1 MRNRLSMIVMLT
13 LCIILGVIAPAS
25 AQTLPLPA
33 VGQTKQVFI
42 TPSVLRALQGA
53 EKNQAPSVRVIVSF
67 ETRGGRSGAMSVED
81 ISTAAAS
88 ILSAL
93 PAGSYEVVSTFNR
106 IPSLA
111 LKINEASLTALRSN
125 PLVYAINA
133 DQVITTYMTEAN
145 ALTGVASVHAGGI
158 TGQGAVVAI
167 IDTGVDSA
175 SGVVHPALADDILGQ
190 ACFRTENDCIGG
202 ATSAEDQ
209 GGHGTHVAGI
219 ITGSEGVAPDA
230 MFYALKV
237 FTTGSTSDTNIL
249 NALDYVIALNTTT
262 PGTVDLIN
270 MSLGGDNFPDQASCD
285 ANSAAYV
292 SAFSTLNGQGVTNF
306 VATGNDAQI
315 TEIGSPGC
323 VTGAVGVGSV
333 SDAVFTT
340 AFGACTENG
349 AADKVTCFSNAT
361 PVQGAGELVDLM
373 APGCTILSAWLDAGT
388 NSICGT
394 SMATPYAAGTAALL
408 VEYLADNSLS
418 MTPAQIEA
426 HMEATGV
433 QVSDYRMDPGAPTF
447 PRVSPPA
454 MIGSLAIDE
463 PTGFSITGTTLTT
476 VSTAWT
482 ASAGAVE
489 YRVYASKDGGAP
501 FLAGT
506 VTAPTIVYTDTS
518 ADCGTLTYFVRA
530 FDGSFESVDS
540 NTDTDTARA
549 CPLAPSGL
557 VLTIGD
563 FDTHTLTWTD
573 NNPDETSNILQRN
586 VNGAGYT
593 DYQTLAAGVNITYT
607 DDLLAC
613 GVYQYRAVSERNG
626 DLSSFSNVV
635 QRAICAPANDD
646 FTNAEVVPANVA
658 LTDTEANQSYGT
670 EEIGDPDYS
679 CHFGS
684 AGPGFQGV
692 WYSITPAVATRVT
705 VSTAATTIFAPS
717 AGFPDTLVGI
727 YTGTLGSLSEIAC
740 NDDIS
745 DDNYRSTVSSNL
757 DAGITYYVF
766 VSQWVQLPPATV
778 GNLVTAFTWSAPI
791 VVPDN
796 DLVANA
802 RVITGP
808 SYTNTVASAQNATTS
823 GTDLAHTCRFGSA
836 GVGTHTVW
844 WTFTA
849 PSNGKIT
856 VDTLPSSGSYTDTI
870 MTIYT
875 GTSGSFTQV
884 ACNDDEPAPGTTL
897 RSEIIDL
904 AVTGGTTYTVYVS
917 RYSATATATAGT
929 VVLNLGFTADP
940 IPAGVTIAPT
950 TADVSE
956 AGTTDTYTVV
966 LNAVPSGDVI
976 VTPVGDADCTVSG
989 ALTFTTGNFAVAQ
1002 TVTVTAV
1009 DDAIV
1014 EGAHTCTITHSA
1026 AGGGYDAVVIASVT
1040 GNVTDNDSA
1049 PMGEELLTN
1058 PGFETAGATA
1068 GIPLGWTVQAA
1079 SGDKRAC
1086 PANVNNVHGGTCAFK
1101 FTGSVTD
1108 VSKLTQNV
1116 DLTGV
1121 TFTTGDT
1128 LVASA
1133 FFKGNH
1139 TTAKIKVTLFVY
1151 YTGNTIPVKTSLIV
1165 RRNIGFIEHTLPVYT
1180 LTSAA
1185 VSQIKLV
1192 FNHQSSGGT
1201 IWVDDASLYQTYFS
1215 VRSADPLGLPSA
1227 PDGFRK

>member
-1 MRNRLSMIVMLT
+1 
-13 LCIILGVIAPAS
+13 
-25 AQTLPLPA
+25 
-33 VGQTKQVFI
+33 
-42 TPSVLRALQGA
+42 
-53 EKNQAPSVRVIVSF
+53 
-67 ETRGGRSGAMSVED
+67 
-81 ISTAAAS
+81 
-88 ILSAL
+88 
-93 PAGSYEVVSTFNR
+93 
-106 IPSLA
+106 
-111 LKINEASLTALRSN
+111 
-125 PLVYAINA
+125 
-133 DQVITTYMTEAN
+133 
-145 ALTGVASVHAGGI
+145 
-158 TGQGAVVAI
+158 
-167 IDTGVDSA
+167 
-175 SGVVHPALADDILGQ
+175 
-190 ACFRTENDCIGG
+190 
-202 ATSAEDQ
+202 
-209 GGHGTHVAGI
+209 
-219 ITGSEGVAPDA
+219 
-230 MFYALKV
+230 
-237 FTTGSTSDTNIL
+237 
-249 NALDYVIALNTTT
+249 
-262 PGTVDLIN
+262 
-270 MSLGGDNFPDQASCD
+270 
-285 ANSAAYV
+285 
-292 SAFSTLNGQGVTNF
+292 
-306 VATGNDAQI
+306 
-315 TEIGSPGC
+315 
-323 VTGAVGVGSV
+323 
-333 SDAVFTT
+333 
-340 AFGACTENG
+340 
-349 AADKVTCFSNAT
+349 
-361 PVQGAGELVDLM
+361 
-373 APGCTILSAWLDAGT
+373 
-388 NSICGT
+388 
-394 SMATPYAAGTAALL
+394 
-408 VEYLADNSLS
+408 
-418 MTPAQIEA
+418 
-426 HMEATGV
+426 
-433 QVSDYRMDPGAPTF
+433 
-447 PRVSPPA
+447 
-454 MIGSLAIDE
+454 
-463 PTGFSITGTTLTT
+463 
-476 VSTAWT
+476 
-482 ASAGAVE
+482 
-489 YRVYASKDGGAP
+489 
-501 FLAGT
+501 
-506 VTAPTIVYTDTS
+506 
-518 ADCGTLTYFVRA
+518 
-530 FDGSFESVDS
+530 
-540 NTDTDTARA
+540 
-549 CPLAPSGL
+549 
-557 VLTIGD
+557 
-563 FDTHTLTWTD
+563 
-573 NNPDETSNILQRN
+573 
-586 VNGAGYT
+586 
-593 DYQTLAAGVNITYT
+593 
-607 DDLLAC
+607 
-613 GVYQYRAVSERNG
+613 
-626 DLSSFSNVV
+626 
-635 QRAICAPANDD
+635 
-646 FTNAEVVPANVA
+646 
-658 LTDTEANQSYGT
+658 
-670 EEIGDPDYS
+670 
-679 CHFGS
+679 
-684 AGPGFQGV
+684 
-692 WYSITPAVATRVT
+692 
-705 VSTAATTIFAPS
+705 
-717 AGFPDTLVGI
+717 
-727 YTGTLGSLSEIAC
+727 
-740 NDDIS
+740 
-745 DDNYRSTVSSNL
+745 VSSNL

-940 IPAGVTIAPT
+940 IPAGVTIAPTTADVSEAGTTDTYTVVLNAVPSGDVIVTPVSDADCTVSGALTFTTGNFAVAQTVTVTAVDDAIVEGAHTCTITHSAAGGGYDAVVIASVTGNVTDNDSAPVASVTVAPT